1 MLIDYT
7 RIMAT
12 WKEKFNKKYNH
23 PKGASHSLSDISK
36 ETGVSKKGIQQIY
49 NKGIGAYKTNPQSV
63 RPNVTSKEQWAYA
76 RVYSSVMG
84 GKASKVDAK
93 ELKMEMGGKVN
104 FNVGAVDVHDEA
116 DVLVDGIF
124 EKGDVISGKKL
135 KQYVEKSDYGD
146 DLSFLDY
153 IEDKD
158 YYVLENI
165 DVNVQIQKDGT
176 LSDYINSIV
185 ELEPNVNEV
194 GWINK
199 PPIIVGDSDYERGVV
214 LDGYHR
220 IRQAKSNREKTI
232 SAFIKTLKYEK
243 GGEVKMTYITKVVLS
258 DFDKKGYFGQYK
270 KVFNAFNKGSLGLTE
285 GAYELDSSGQRDNEG
300 NYILLI
306 SQDTSNGDLVERLS
320 KIKGISFEEIYID
333 KNIFQM
339 GGVLLNPNFKKW
351 FGDSKVVDEN
361 GNPLV
366 VYHGTDEDFDEFLYG
381 IELAKKQDELGQ
393 YSGYSNQFGVHFGT
407 KRASNYFAKD
417 DGSILPVYLKIE
429 NPLRVPDLGAW
440 DSYQI
445 FAYLIQ
451 DLGWEYL
458 RELDEED
465 YYEMGVLKNV
475 LKSKGYDGF
484 VYVNNLE
491 GGGTD
496 SYVVFEPSQVKS
508 ALGNSGEFD
517 SKNLNITME
526 MGGSTDDFD
535 RTDYYKSYYERLSP
549 SNFIVEKENEKITI
563 NMNDR
568 YKEGGKVNF
577 NVGAVDV
584 HDEADV
590 LVDGIFEKG
599 GETNFNPDGKIKDK
613 IVHASGDAG
622 GMLVGKRHSNGGIK
636 ALNKSTGQPLEME
649 GGEVVITRN
658 AVSDNKKR
666 SFNGKMMTNRQI
678 LSSINESGG
687 GVSFADGGQVPND
700 VQFDC
705 NAEYEYGGKTMC
717 GKDLAYA
724 MGGVTTAIV
733 TDPNEAMAD
742 LQSTYGFGD
751 VYANGGIV
759 WKKNIGNE
767 GWSSTMESN
776 NAYENEGGYISED
789 GNWKIYR
796 LGDFYKRDFGDNYER
811 RGAWTVTYKNKPIG
825 YRGSSQPMYLSNLK
839 DAKEFI
845 SQINNEKFAK
855 GGLAK
860 GYHKMPDGTIMKD
873 SDHYAKGGTIDCGSC
888 DWSWDRKDGGDD
900 MYVCHKCGT
909 DNEKYFGIDNT
920 FEENIPFKEGGEVK
934 SFQYPLTSEDK
945 GLIYNKAII
954 SVTSKRTTRIILGI
968 IESIKDSDF
977 SFKIIYD
984 SLFNIDNSSVYSI
997 SENQIVDILNGT
1009 PLINE
1014 YGTFK
1019 YEKDINN
1026 IKELTLFQIETALKI
1041 QKEYG
1046 IYFRSLNIPDFFRKV
1061 LNTDAPVVDE
1071 IKVTDS
1077 YTSYQ
1082 EFYKNY
1088 IQGISI
1094 LGNARYGDRVAYF
1107 INDNNGVISQF
1118 RVGKKKVIK
1127 NNDNGYW
1134 RIGNGK
1140 KIPPYYDW
1148 LLSVYGN
1155 TGSSIEYN
1163 YEKFVSGTN
1172 ENYLKFQKVR
1182 KEQEKVRKEQEKKE
1196 RKERQL
1202 LEANVFNYEKNFS
1215 LMNQIEEKGIWK
1227 DLGLSEPFEQEKGLY
1242 YKLLKKDL
1250 NTLSE
1255 LLPNFQ
1261 GTRDVLKRK
1270 KIIKEMSKIQQKL
1283 LQLDINVNESLTKP
1297 NDLFTSEGLLN
1308 YYFTQTTQSPVT
1320 PLDKPCG
1327 LPTPNGG
1334 KSKLPMSA
1342 YLNVRTSQ
1350 FKKWFGDWEV
1360 AYDTNNYNGC
1370 SLMIDEDTKEPKIY
1384 YHGVSKFRGG
1394 QRGASAMGSGV
1405 TRPYGAFT
1413 PTGFNASY
1421 FADNMEYAK
1430 FYSGTSEILPQQ
1442 FKTKG
1447 FVYSIFLNIKNP
1459 IDLLPLGL
1467 KCTYKNIKDYL
1478 LIVYGV
1484 ELQYNATLL
1493 KKMNDDIN
1501 SKNNTWQYI
1510 RNDSLLIDKLKDFG
1524 YDAIFQ
1530 IGDIP
1535 KYNKKGEV
1543 VGIIEDKEFLTFEP
1557 NQVKSVGVLNSFY
1570 GEMFKDIRFKKG
1582 GYVSI

>member
-1 MLIDYT
+1 
-7 RIMAT
+7 MAT

-93 ELKMEMGGKVN
+93 ELKMEMGG
-104 FNVGAVDVHDEA
+104 
-116 DVLVDGIF
+116 
-124 EKGDVISGKKL
+124 
-135 KQYVEKSDYGD
+135 
-146 DLSFLDY
+146 
-153 IEDKD
+153 
-158 YYVLENI
+158 
-165 DVNVQIQKDGT
+165 
-176 LSDYINSIV
+176 
-185 ELEPNVNEV
+185 
-194 GWINK
+194 
-199 PPIIVGDSDYERGVV
+199 
-214 LDGYHR
+214 
-220 IRQAKSNREKTI
+220 
-232 SAFIKTLKYEK
+232 
-243 GGEVKMTYITKVVLS
+243 
-258 DFDKKGYFGQYK
+258 
-270 KVFNAFNKGSLGLTE
+270 
-285 GAYELDSSGQRDNEG
+285 
-300 NYILLI
+300 
-306 SQDTSNGDLVERLS
+306 
-320 KIKGISFEEIYID
+320 
-333 KNIFQM
+333 
-339 GGVLLNPNFKKW
+339 VLLNPNFKKW

-366 VYHGTDEDFDEFLYG
+366 VYHGTGGEFEAFDKKYQNEATGFGDFGKGFYLSSDYD
-381 IELAKKQDELGQ
+381 ASRYYTLG
-393 YSGYSNQFGVHFGT
+393 
-407 KRASNYFAKD
+407 KD
-417 DGSILPVYLKIE
+417 NSYIFKVYLKIDNPFVFDLISEKLDE
-429 NPLRVPDLGAW
+429 NTKERLLSLNVDIPIK
-440 DSYQI
+440 YI
-445 FAYLIQ
+445 IQ
-451 DLGWEYL
+451 DLVNKNEPFAYKGL
-458 RELDEED
+458 GKTISDETLSQIFID
-465 YYEMGVLKNV
+465 N
-475 LKSKGYDGF
+475 GYDGVF
-484 VYVNNLE
+484 VNRSYLTNDGTGEKLKKINLYE
-491 GGGTD
+491 I
-496 SYVVFEPSQVKS
+496 VVYEPTQIKS
-508 ALGNSGEFD
+508 AIGNSGEFD
-517 SKNLNITME
+517 SKNSNINME

-535 RTDYYKSYYERLSP
+535 RKDFYKGYYERLSP
-549 SNFIVEKENEKITI
+549 SNFIVERENEKITI

-590 LVDGIFEKG
+590 LVDGIFEKGGQINKINAILEKIEEGQWFGLSSYHNAKKLKDGSYEIMTYPKNGDEGDSSKGIRIKNYTDYSKFKNAVIRISKSPTSRVNVKFEKG

-700 VQFDC
+700 LQFDC

-796 LGDFYKRDFGDNYER
+796 LGDFYKRDFGDNFER
-811 RGAWTVTYKNKPIG
+811 RGAWTVKYKNKPIG
-825 YRGSSQPMYLSNLK
+825 YRGSSEPMYLSNLK

-873 SDHYAKGGTIDCGSC
+873 SDHYAKGGTIECGSC
-888 DWSWDRKDGGDD
+888 DWSWDKKDGGDD

-934 SFQYPLTSEDK
+934 SFQYPLNSDERK
-945 GLIYNKAII
+945 LLYYEAII
-954 SVTSKRTTRIILGI
+954 SVTNNGKTILGI
-968 IESIKDSDF
+968 IESIRGAYF
-977 SFKIIYD
+977 SLKIIYEE
-984 SLFNIDNSSVYSI
+984 NYSIYDGSKIFTI
-997 SENQIVDILNGT
+997 SENDLVDILNGT
-1009 PLINE
+1009 PLTNE

-1026 IKELTLFQIETALKI
+1026 IKELTLFQIETARKI
-1041 QKEYG
+1041 LKEYG
-1046 IYFRSLNIPDFFRKV
+1046 LSFVFSFPDFFKIV
-1061 LNTDAPVVDE
+1061 LNTDAPLVDE
-1071 IKVTDS
+1071 ITVIEP
-1077 YTSYQ
+1077 YNSYQ
-1082 EFYKNY
+1082 ELYINY
-1088 IQGISI
+1088 VQGKAISSK
-1094 LGNARYGDRVAYF
+1094 YGDRIGF
-1107 INDNNGVISQF
+1107 TTNHDNGKVLNF
-1118 RVGKKKVIK
+1118 RIGKRKVIVS
-1127 NNDNGYW
+1127 NDDGYW

-1140 KIPPYYDW
+1140 KIAPYYDW

-1155 TGSSIEYN
+1155 RDIYDVKKYN
-1163 YEKFVSGTN
+1163 YEKFVSGTS
-1172 ENYLKFQKVR
+1172 EKYLKQQKVR
-1182 KEQEKVRKEQEKKE
+1182 KEQDKVRKEQEKKE

-1227 DLGLSEPFEQEKGLY
+1227 DLRLSEPFEQEKGLY

-1484 ELQYNATLL
+1484 ELEYNATLL